1 MARKSKIKRLPP
13 EQRQY
18 IEKLL
23 REDRLTL
30 DEMLDA
36 IRAEFPQADAP
47 SRSSLG
53 RYKQAVA
60 AVTERM
66 RGQREVARIIVGEL
80 GENPDDKSGEML
92 VQTITALASDVA
104 LRAAGQEDVDIEQVR
119 KLSRAVKDIIA
130 ARSRSLK
137 ERQEIERLA
146 EERLVRAQ
154 RKKLEAL
161 GKSGAVPADMLKTII
176 KAAYDLE

>member
-1 MARKSKIKRLPP
+1 MARKSKITRLPQK
-13 EQRQY
+13 QRSY
-18 IEKLL
+18 IERLL

-60 AVTERM
+60 AVSERI
-66 RGQREVARIIVGEL
+66 RGQREVARIMVGEL

-92 VQTITALASDVA
+92 VQTITALANDVA
-104 LRAAGQEDVDIEQVR
+104 LRAAGQEDIDIEQVR
-119 KLSRAVKDIIA
+119 KLSRAIKDVVDAQTKTMKYRKALQAEARAQAFEEMSEA
-130 ARSRSLK
+130 AR
-137 ERQEIERLA
+137 EAGVTDEVMQAIDD
-146 EERLVRAQ
+146 
-154 RKKLEAL
+154 KLM
-161 GKSGAVPADMLKTII
+161 GKR
-176 KAAYDLE
+176 